1 LLDEEI
7 KLCQTEIDNL
17 YTAKVQ
23 RFRESVSEDAEKIS
37 FRLFQFER
45 ELNNMPES
53 RSIALLGRLR
63 GDPTDAKAIAV
74 LSKKEFSSEHMQ
86 ELNKSLRA
94 TEAEEYFHNSI
105 FRKYWLQLSAAK
117 SDLNHVQCNFIYPAT
132 EMLIA
137 KHSRQQY
144 YTVAETPDTYNKVT
158 RPQYVDKLD
167 PGHVEW
173 MHNVLDGKK
182 ETELCLFENEHFKLQ
197 KDYKFNE
204 GDLKTM
210 YCLAMPLKA
219 REQKLASVRDLTA
232 EHLPMLKSVRE
243 ESLKAI
249 EAKYGLPRSKVVA
262 YFHYL
267 PSYWLLHVHFQHM
280 DYFQGMTQ
288 TRNCIALDTV
298 ISNLEIASAYFK
310 KCTLVYPVG
319 AQHDLCKVLMA
330 AGVIEEYVEPEPVKP
345 EEPAVVE
352 EEAKEQQPAGHEPE
366 QPEGESQ
373 QEEKE

>member
-1 LLDEEI
+1 M
-7 KLCQTEIDNL
+7 
-17 YTAKVQ
+17 Q
-23 RFRESVSEDAEKIS
+23 RFREYVSEDADKIS

-63 GDPTDAKAIAV
+63 GDPTDCKAIAV
-74 LSKKEFSSEHMQ
+74 LSKKEFSSEQVQ
-86 ELNKSLRA
+86 ELNKKLKT

-105 FRKYWLQLSAAK
+105 FRKYWLGLGGAR

-158 RPQYVDKLD
+158 RPQYVEKLD

-182 ETELCLFENEHFKLQ
+182 ESELCVFENEHFKLQ

-219 REQKLASVRDLTA
+219 RELKLSSVRDLTA
-232 EHLPMLKSVRE
+232 DHLPMLKSIRE
-243 ESLKAI
+243 EGFKAI

-262 YFHYL
+262 YLHYL

-280 DYFQGMTQ
+280 DFFQGMTQ
-288 TRNCIALDTV
+288 TRNCIDLDTA
-298 ISNLEIASAYFK
+298 ISNLEISSAYFK
-310 KCTLVYPVG
+310 KCTLVFPVG
-319 AQHDLCKVLMA
+319 AQHDLCKVLLE

-345 EEPAVVE
+345 EPEAPVAVE
-352 EEAKEQQPAGHEPE
+352 EEAKEPEPAHNEQEPKK
-366 QPEGESQ
+366 PEGES
-373 QEEKE
+373 EEK